1 MGGRERLKETPV
13 ATEAKVALEP
23 WGVAIVRR
31 GPRAELSGE
40 WAGSERVCYQLRRG
54 WMWMAPN
61 GNIGLFERYR
71 DAWRRI
77 NSAIKLGFYFE
88 AIAIEESILSNRI
101 ISFLY
106 GVRKLG
112 QVTIRGRSP
121 RFVCLIK
128 LWREACEE
136 SRGYW
141 QNPGDLIDRVNAW
154 RAKRNDAVHALT
166 RAFPGEALQSVF
178 EYS

>member
-1 MGGRERLKETPV
+1 
-13 ATEAKVALEP
+13 
-23 WGVAIVRR
+23 
-31 GPRAELSGE
+31 
-40 WAGSERVCYQLRRG
+40 
-54 WMWMAPN
+54 MAPN

-106 GVRKLG
+106 GVRKLRAAE
-112 QVTIRGRSP
+112 IRGRSP

-136 SRGYW
+136 SSGYW

-166 RAFPGEALQSVF
+166 RAFPGEAPPISLEEFLKQAEIAANEGAKLAREVGNWHRRQLRKARALGLVPPRSPECVG
-178 EYS
+178 